1 MTTALKAKRIFTGDR
16 LLIDHAVI
24 IAGKIIEDIVPVG
37 EIAIAHDVKD
47 LGDSILAPGFIDVQ
61 VNGGGGVN
69 LNDTPTAAGV
79 ITMVEAHRRFGT
91 TGMLPTVITD
101 MPEVQQQAVNAVAEA
116 RKQRPQVLGVH
127 IEGPFLD
134 PARKGAHDEKLIR
147 SLMPQDIAWLT
158 SIKCGE
164 VLLTLAPNKV
174 SPADIKHI
182 VDAGVHVSLG
192 HAEAKAVEVN
202 AALQAGAS
210 AFTHLFNAMSQLGN
224 REPGMVGAAL
234 TADQAYVGL
243 IADGFHVHEQSLK
256 LAFAAK
262 RHDHIML
269 VTDAMCTAAGGPDHF
284 TLQGREVRLKSGRLE
299 LPDGTLAGSNLTMD
313 EAVRFCV
320 KRCGIKLESALGMAS
335 TNPAQFLG
343 LGARL
348 GRIAPGYLASLVNLD
363 PELHVKQTWVEGQ

>member
-1 MTTALKAKRIFTGDR
+1 MAMALKAKRIFTGDR

-24 IAGKIIEDIVPVG
+24 ISGKIIEDVVPTNENWHGLEV
-37 EIAIAHDVKD
+37 ID

-79 ITMVEAHRRFGT
+79 ITMMEAHRRFGT

-101 MPEVQQQAVNAVAEA
+101 TPDVQQRAVAAVSEA
-116 RKQRPQVLGVH
+116 RKNRPEILGIH

-134 PARKGAHDEKLIR
+134 PVRKGAHDPSLIR
-147 SLMPQDIAWLT
+147 AITPMDVAWLT

-164 VLLTLAPNKV
+164 VLVTLAPNKV
-174 SPADIKHI
+174 TPSDVNTLAN
-182 VDAGVHVSLG
+182 GGLHVSLG
-192 HAEAKAVEVN
+192 HSDATSAEAN
-202 AALQAGAS
+202 AALKTGAS
-210 AFTHLFNAMSQLGN
+210 AITHLFNAMSQLAN

-234 TADQAYVGL
+234 TADEAYVGL
-243 IADGFHVHEQSLK
+243 IADGFHVHEQTLK

-269 VTDAMCTAAGGPDHF
+269 VTDAMCAAAGGPDHF
-284 TLQGREVRLKSGRLE
+284 TLQGREVRLKNGRLE

-320 KRCGIKLESALGMAS
+320 KRCGLKLESALAMAS
-335 TNPAQFLG
+335 TTPARFLG

>member
-1 MTTALKAKRIFTGDR
+1 MAIALKAKRIFAGDR

-24 IAGKIIEDIVPVG
+24 ISGKIIDDVLPAS
-37 EIAIAHDVKD
+37 EIRHGLDVTD
-47 LGDSILAPGFIDVQ
+47 LGNSILAPGFIDVQ

-69 LNDTPTAAGV
+69 LNNTPTAGGV
-79 ITMVEAHRRFGT
+79 ITMVEAHRLFGT

-101 MPEVQQQAVNAVAEA
+101 TPDVQQRAVAAVSEAQKNKPEV
-116 RKQRPQVLGVH
+116 LGIH

-134 PARKGAHDEKLIR
+134 PVRKGAHDPSLIR
-147 SLMPQDIAWLT
+147 PITPEDIAWLT

-164 VLLTLAPNKV
+164 VLVTLAPNKV
-174 SPADIKHI
+174 STSDIKHI
-182 VDAGVHVSLG
+182 ADAGVHVSLG
-192 HAEAKAVEVN
+192 HADATAAQAN

-234 TADQAYVGL
+234 TADHAYIGL
-243 IADGFHVHEQSLK
+243 IADGFHVHEQTLK

-284 TLQGREVRLKSGRLE
+284 MLQSREVRLKKGRLE
-299 LPDGTLAGSNLTMD
+299 LLDGTLAGSNLTMD

-320 KRCGIKLESALGMAS
+320 NRVGLKLESALSMAS

-348 GRIAPGYLASLVNLD
+348 GRIAPGYLASIVNLD
-363 PELHVKQTWVEGQ
+363 TDLHVKQTWVEGQ